1 MPKVK
6 EAAVA
11 VTGLVI
17 DVEALVDFTTKQADG
32 SMKYLISTGDGFASV
47 KVQARDRDVLGL
59 VNFGQQV
66 GWIVRYGAYARDG
79 SDAQATCA
87 FQRTITEDD
96 LDKIVSATTAKQGK

>member
-11 VTGLVI
+11 VTGLII
-17 DVEALVDFTTKQADG
+17 DVETLNDFTTKLPDG

-47 KVQARDRDVLGL
+47 KVQPRDRDAVG
-59 VNFGQQV
+59 VVGFGAQV
-66 GWIVRYGAYARDG
+66 GWIVRYGAYAREG

-87 FQRTITEDD
+87 FQRVITEDD
-96 LDKIVSATTAKQGK
+96 LDKIVSSSSASATK